1 MTALDR
7 SADSRQ
13 DHPYNH
19 RTGSLES
26 SEPVFL
32 VVGKLRRPHGLRGE
46 MIMEV
51 LTDFPERLRP
61 ELQVFIGPD
70 HLQCRIVKSRRHQ
83 EMLLLTLEGYTTRE
97 SVGNLRNQF
106 VYVRTADI
114 PALPEGEYYH
124 HQLLGMT
131 LLDEH
136 GNRLG
141 KITEIIE
148 TGANDVFVVQT
159 QTGPD
164 ILIPFLDSLL
174 LKVDLAQRELHTRL
188 LPGLL
193 ADDSEVESQGIE

>member
-1 MTALDR
+1 
-7 SADSRQ
+7 
-13 DHPYNH
+13 
-19 RTGSLES
+19 
-26 SEPVFL
+26 
-32 VVGKLRRPHGLRGE
+32 
-46 MIMEV
+46 
-51 LTDFPERLRP
+51 
-61 ELQVFIGPD
+61 
-70 HLQCRIVKSRRHQ
+70 
-83 EMLLLTLEGYTTRE
+83 MLLLTLEGYTTRE

-131 LLDEH
+131 LLEEH